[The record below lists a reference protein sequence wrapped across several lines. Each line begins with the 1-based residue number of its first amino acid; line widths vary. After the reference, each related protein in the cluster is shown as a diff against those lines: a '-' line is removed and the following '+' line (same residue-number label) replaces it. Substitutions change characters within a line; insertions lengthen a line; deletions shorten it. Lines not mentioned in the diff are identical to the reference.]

1 MLSFVN
7 STQSIKKIL
16 NNINEQICRKFLKKV
31 VLCRS
36 ITWYN
41 TAVVIIN
48 YEKRRLFIDY

>member
-1 MLSFVN
+1 MNKYVEN
-7 STQSIKKIL
+7 
-16 NNINEQICRKFLKKV
+16 FLKKV

-41 TAVVIIN
+41 TDVVIIS